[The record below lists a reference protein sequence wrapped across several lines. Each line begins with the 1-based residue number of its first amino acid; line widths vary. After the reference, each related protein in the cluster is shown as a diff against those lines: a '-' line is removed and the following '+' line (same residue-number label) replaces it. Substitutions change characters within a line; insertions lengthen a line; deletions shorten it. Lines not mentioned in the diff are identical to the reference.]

1 MFVKYL
7 LYTAAGRRQA
17 QRPIEFLK
25 KRLRTF
31 FKKSLN
37 GLTFLIILKNIKNPS
52 QKIPESLGGIQTIHP
67 EIIKPL

>member
-1 MFVKYL
+1 MFVKYV
-7 LYTAAGRRQA
+7 LYTAAGRRQG

-25 KRLRTF
+25 KRLRTL

-37 GLTFLIILKNIKNPS
+37 GLAFLIILKNIKNPS
-52 QKIPESLGGIQTIHP
+52 QKIPESLGGIQTIYP